1 MDLTYQVYD
10 ASWTPSYDVRITTD
24 PVATTK
30 AQMKLYYFGN
40 IRQNTGEEWK
50 DVQLVLSTAQPRLA
64 GPLPKLGTLR
74 AKFHKEE
81 PAQAQY
87 QVAPQYMMMRTE
99 ACMDAA
105 PMRRMAKMAHQT
117 MQAEKQSLSTTFL
130 VPQSKTIPSDSS
142 DHKVTI
148 VCLQFEPLLHLDCVP
163 SKDTNVFLTAS
174 TLNCSDYPL
183 LAGFASIYVD
193 NSFSSKVIWSFVA
206 STNCCVQVH
215 IDAVATGD
223 KFDCPVGVDSTIKI
237 QYKPANTFQQQS
249 GVMTKTASSL
259 HEQKVLVKNTKT
271 TEPILLTFYE
281 QVPKSTDE
289 KIKVKLYSPEVK
301 ATQNHTALGTNEDL
315 KTLKLPDVGPR
326 LNGDHNLEWTVLL
339 SEGEERE
346 LVIKWGVESPA
357 NETIDYEEDQQ

>member
-105 PMRRMAKMAHQT
+105 PMRRMAKMAHQVSSI
-117 MQAEKQSLSTTFL
+117 QVSGSGHLQSSEMTKKY
-130 VPQSKTIPSDSS
+130 S
-142 DHKVTI
+142 I
-148 VCLQFEPLLHLDCVP
+148 VE
-163 SKDTNVFLTAS
+163 NLT
-174 TLNCSDYPL
+174 
-183 LAGFASIYVD
+183 SIYIASKSLK
-193 NSFSSKVIWSFVA
+193 NPYSFSRVGQVKFV
-206 STNCCVQVH
+206 
-215 IDAVATGD
+215 
-223 KFDCPVGVDSTIKI
+223 
-237 QYKPANTFQQQS
+237 
-249 GVMTKTASSL
+249 
-259 HEQKVLVKNTKT
+259 
-271 TEPILLTFYE
+271 
-281 QVPKSTDE
+281 
-289 KIKVKLYSPEVK
+289 
-301 ATQNHTALGTNEDL
+301 
-315 KTLKLPDVGPR
+315 R
-326 LNGDHNLEWTVLL
+326 
-339 SEGEERE
+339 
-346 LVIKWGVESPA
+346 
-357 NETIDYEEDQQ
+357 